1 MDYLMLPMTILRNKN
16 LLMTDKLT
24 MAVIVTHAQARYD
37 QTTSLSVAEIHEQ
50 FPRLPERTIWRSLRR
65 LERCKCI
72 EIIRTP
78 GHKNKYKVL
87 IDIPYDPE
95 FHRKRRMHYDQ

>member
-1 MDYLMLPMTILRNKN
+1 MNYLMLLSDPRLFPSDSLALSVILKFAQGNC
-16 LLMTDKLT
+16 DKT
-24 MAVIVTHAQARYD
+24 A
-37 QTTSLSVAEIHEQ
+37 SLSVAEIHEQ